1 MVRISFALSAAMLLS
16 LTFAPA
22 GYAQGQAAGP
32 GPSSQQSQDTTPTD
46 ELRGLD
52 LTGRDQ
58 VQSLESPFASQGNMT
73 ADRLGDIVRIVDPN
87 AEELGNG
94 FAFSVEERALRLV
107 YDERADRMRIITPI
121 ISSANLPEEVLMRM
135 LQANFD
141 SALDVRYAVGGGNV
155 WSVFIHRMS
164 SLKAEDLI
172 SGIAQ
177 TAIAAETFGTSFSS
191 GAVVFGGGDSQELN
205 RRLQEQ
211 LEEALRNG
219 DARGI

>member
-73 ADRLGDIVRIVDPN
+73 ADRLGEIVRIVDPN

>member
-94 FAFSVEERALRLV
+94 FSFSVEERALRLV
-107 YDERADRMRIITPI
+107 YDERADRMRIVTPI

>member
-94 FAFSVEERALRLV
+94 FSFSVEERALQLV

>member
-107 YDERADRMRIITPI
+107 YDERADRMRIVTPI

>member
-94 FAFSVEERALRLV
+94 FSFSVEERALRLV